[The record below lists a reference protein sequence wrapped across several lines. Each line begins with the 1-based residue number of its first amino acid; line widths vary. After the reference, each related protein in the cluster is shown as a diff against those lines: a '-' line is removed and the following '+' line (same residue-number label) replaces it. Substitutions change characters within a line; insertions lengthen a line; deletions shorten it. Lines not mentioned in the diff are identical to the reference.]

1 MANRLFSMLTVTE
14 QIVVLLD
21 EFDEM
26 GRDRTRNREVLSR
39 FITTAMLPKLA
50 KINEERKIVFLLAT
64 NYISGFD
71 AAFSRG
77 GRFDMLVQVMPP
89 NLKAKAAR
97 WPLLGEAL
105 DKIGEG
111 NPMVSTQLSEL
122 TYLETQQLVARLRS
136 EMPAAEMARKI
147 ETAWENGTLNR
158 LNEVE
163 RVAQPARGSG
173 RTLAWRDTCEAERS
187 QIRLPGM

>member
-1 MANRLFSMLTVTE
+1 
-14 QIVVLLD
+14 
-21 EFDEM
+21 
-26 GRDRTRNREVLSR
+26 
-39 FITTAMLPKLA
+39 
-50 KINEERKIVFLLAT
+50 
-64 NYISGFD
+64 
-71 AAFSRG
+71 
-77 GRFDMLVQVMPP
+77 MLVQVMPP

-173 RTLAWRDTCEAERS
+173 RTVIRLEAHSSRLSASAGSTRCRTASRALRRRAPTRHRRGLRQRS
-187 QIRLPGM
+187 IHRRRRLPGR